1 MQDSRAVALDLRRY
15 ARFLWVGGIALL
27 AMLAASPVL
36 AASLNFRN
44 ADFEILDARNQHVI
58 GSAHFDVGPNRMGAQ
73 VVTSEARY
81 RSGDYDIER
90 DAFDTQAPGS
100 VPVMTAYVHTFYHR
114 NGTIFLISKV
124 DFRSGKA
131 ACTSYSGGKPVVTA
145 QTFHFPPDSYA
156 GAAMILPLQGSLRA
170 GDNGPIL
177 MNDFV
182 CMPGPKLVKVEARA
196 YPPAPWID
204 YPHAVMRTDIKPDF
218 GWLDY
223 LIAPFL
229 PEMHA
234 WFSPANDLELVG
246 AQFSRYYKGPEIILR
261 RIDSASAAS
270 APENQMQALRS
281 R

>member
-1 MQDSRAVALDLRRY
+1 MRNSRARALDLRRY
-15 ARFLWVGGIALL
+15 ARFSLTGGIALL
-27 AMLAASPVL
+27 AMLAVSPVL

-58 GSAHFDVGPNRMGAQ
+58 GSAHFDIGSSRMGAQ
-73 VVTSEARY
+73 EVTSKALY
-81 RSGDYDIER
+81 KSGDYDIEW
-90 DAFDTQAPGS
+90 DDFDTHAPGP

-124 DFRSGKA
+124 DFRSGKT

-145 QTFHFPPDSYA
+145 QTFHFPPNSYA

-170 GDNGPIL
+170 GDDGPIS

-196 YPPAPWID
+196 QPPARWND
-204 YPHAVMRTDIKPDF
+204 YSGQVVRADIKPDF
-218 GWLDY
+218 GWLNY
-223 LIAPFL
+223 VLAPFL

-234 WFSPANDLELVG
+234 WFSPADDLQLVG

-261 RIDSASAAS
+261 RTGSTSAAG
-270 APENQMQALRS
+270 APEHQMQALRS